1 MAEELYT
8 WVPFYTELAN
18 KLLPYKNDRAA
29 LIDKL
34 QAMYESIDTKLPKL
48 DDGGVPNDID
58 PFTIFGLFNKGI
70 SSQNRRKIVAA
81 LADVFCITAELPN
94 DFAGT
99 PLLNNLNA
107 TFYAFIGDSRRGES
121 DIDNLWDLFEA
132 ELALADA
139 DNPENRNA
147 FAAAFDKTVGQFGL
161 GWKLTMGLYW
171 ARPLA
176 FINLDSRNRWFM
188 GDTAKAGVPIASI
201 MPKEKDA
208 PIHDGKHYLAICDT
222 IRAELNSADCS
233 YNGFPSL
240 STAAFIES
248 ERVNRERK
256 AAAKAAEQE
265 AEENALGDA
274 GVEVVHYWLYAPGE
288 GASMWE
294 DFYTRGV
301 MGLGW
306 HELGDLREYS
316 TKEDMRLALQQIR
329 GNETSQKNSA
339 HAVWQFTHDIK
350 PGDIVFVKRGRTEI
364 LGRGV
369 VVGGYA
375 YDADA
380 GHYPNLRE
388 VKWTHKGHWT
398 HDDQFAMKTLTDVTD
413 YTDFVEK
420 VNGYFEEDA
429 EETLGG
435 TLPADLPYDREQFLS
450 EAYMDEETYDTLVGV
465 LRSKKNIILQGAPG
479 VGKTFVAKRLAYSMM
494 GAKDRDRVMM
504 VQFHQSYSYEDFIE
518 GFRPSASGFDLI
530 KGSFYTFCK
539 KAQDDTDND
548 YFFIV
553 DEINRGNLSK
563 IFGELFML
571 IENDKRGPN
580 NKLQLLYSRERFYVP
595 SNVYLIGMMNTAD
608 RSLAM
613 LDYALRRRFAFFDL
627 RPGFD
632 SKGFIAY
639 RDSLG
644 NPKLNNLLACTVK
657 LNAAISDDDT
667 LGDGFCIGHSYF
679 CGMKAA
685 DVTDAKL
692 SAIVEYE
699 LAPMLREYWFDE
711 PSKVREWTDALR
723 KSIK

>member
-222 IRAELNSADCS
+222 IRAELNSADCP

-240 STAAFIES
+240 SNAAFIES
-248 ERVNRERK
+248 ERVNRE
-256 AAAKAAEQE
+256 
-265 AEENALGDA
+265 
-274 GVEVVHYWLYAPGE
+274 
-288 GASMWE
+288 
-294 DFYTRGV
+294 
-301 MGLGW
+301 
-306 HELGDLREYS
+306 
-316 TKEDMRLALQQIR
+316 
-329 GNETSQKNSA
+329 
-339 HAVWQFTHDIK
+339 
-350 PGDIVFVKRGRTEI
+350 
-364 LGRGV
+364 
-369 VVGGYA
+369 
-375 YDADA
+375 
-380 GHYPNLRE
+380 
-388 VKWTHKGHWT
+388 
-398 HDDQFAMKTLTDVTD
+398 
-413 YTDFVEK
+413 
-420 VNGYFEEDA
+420 
-429 EETLGG
+429 
-435 TLPADLPYDREQFLS
+435 
-450 EAYMDEETYDTLVGV
+450 
-465 LRSKKNIILQGAPG
+465 
-479 VGKTFVAKRLAYSMM
+479 
-494 GAKDRDRVMM
+494 
-504 VQFHQSYSYEDFIE
+504 
-518 GFRPSASGFDLI
+518 
-530 KGSFYTFCK
+530 KGSS
-539 KAQDDTDND
+539 QG
-548 YFFIV
+548 
-553 DEINRGNLSK
+553 R
-563 IFGELFML
+563 
-571 IENDKRGPN
+571 
-580 NKLQLLYSRERFYVP
+580 
-595 SNVYLIGMMNTAD
+595 
-608 RSLAM
+608 
-613 LDYALRRRFAFFDL
+613 
-627 RPGFD
+627 
-632 SKGFIAY
+632 
-639 RDSLG
+639 
-644 NPKLNNLLACTVK
+644 
-657 LNAAISDDDT
+657 
-667 LGDGFCIGHSYF
+667 
-679 CGMKAA
+679 
-685 DVTDAKL
+685 
-692 SAIVEYE
+692 
-699 LAPMLREYWFDE
+699 
-711 PSKVREWTDALR
+711 
-723 KSIK
+723 